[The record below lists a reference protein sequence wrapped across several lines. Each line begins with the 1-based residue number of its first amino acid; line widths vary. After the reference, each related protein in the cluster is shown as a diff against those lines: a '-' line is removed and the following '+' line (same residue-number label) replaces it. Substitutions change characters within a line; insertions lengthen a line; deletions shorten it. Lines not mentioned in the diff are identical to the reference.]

1 MYYTVQFNY
10 WPIAMTR
17 LWVRNTAR
25 GILAAAMLAGC
36 SSEQVAQERPRPAMV
51 AHPEPA
57 QPALRV
63 FAGDVRARYEPEL
76 SFRVGGKISKRLVST
91 GERVPKG
98 HVLAELDA
106 SDLALQTA
114 SARAAYA
121 AAKADLALAQ
131 AELDRHAEMLER
143 RLVSQSA
150 FDARANALAAAKAQ
164 AERAQAAL
172 DVALN
177 QQGYAVL
184 TAPGDGVIAQRL
196 AEAGQVVAAGQPV
209 FVLALDGE
217 RDVAIGLPE
226 QEIARFAVGQ
236 PVLVEL
242 WSRQGEHLP
251 GTIRELAATADP
263 QARTYAAKITFS
275 AGDGSAEL
283 GQSARVYLG
292 SGADGELAV
301 PLSAIG
307 GEAGQP
313 FVWVIDPA
321 KSRAQRVPVQV
332 QHWGERQAVIEAG
345 LSPSDWIVV
354 GGVHLI
360 REGQPLRPVD
370 RDNRPVDLA
379 AGAAP

>member
-1 MYYTVQFNY
+1 M
-10 WPIAMTR
+10 AR
-17 LWVRNTAR
+17 LWVRNTAW
-25 GILAAAMLAGC
+25 GILAATMLAACG
-36 SSEQVAQERPRPAMV
+36 SEQAAQERPRPAMV
-51 AHPEPA
+51 AHPELA

-76 SFRVGGKISKRLVST
+76 SFRVGGKISKRLVSI
-91 GERVPKG
+91 GDRVSKG
-98 HVLAELDA
+98 DVLAELDA
-106 SDLALQTA
+106 SDLALQTS

-150 FDARANALAAAKAQ
+150 FDARANAVAAAKAQ

-184 TAPGDGVIAQRL
+184 TAPGNGVIAQRL

-217 RDVAIGLPE
+217 PDVAIGLPE
-226 QEIARFAVGQ
+226 QDIAQFAVGQ
-236 PVLVEL
+236 PVMVEL
-242 WSRQGEHLP
+242 WSRQGERLP
-251 GTIRELAATADP
+251 GTIRELSASADP

-275 AGDGSAEL
+275 AGDVSAEL
-283 GQSARVYLG
+283 GQSARVYMG
-292 SGADGELAV
+292 SGANGELAV

-307 GEAGQP
+307 GEAGEP

-321 KSRAQRVPVQV
+321 TSRAQRVPVQV

-345 LSPSDWIVV
+345 LSASDWIVV

-379 AGAAP
+379 TGVAP